1 MAYTD
6 LAAVKVLLNIATGT
20 TGDDTLLGTLIT
32 RSQKQ
37 IESYCKR
44 EFEASTSTSVTYYYR
59 ADSIFVLPN
68 QTQYRIPGTN
78 YIGAGAYSWDTW
90 PSQYYGSGQYGNT
103 VLYLDKDIL
112 SVSSL
117 LNGDSTGTIITSTE
131 YWLEPRRSTT
141 CYQFI
146 HLKSNV
152 SWQFGTDGE
161 IAVTGTWGYS
171 TAAPADVVHATER
184 LVAFHYRKRDV
195 SEYEVTSVSELGTIS
210 VPSGLPEDVRRILE
224 DGGYVRRQFIR

>member
-6 LAAVKVLLNIATGT
+6 LAACKVLLNIATGT
-20 TGDDTLLGTLIT
+20 TGDDALLSTLIT

-37 IESYCKR
+37 IESCCKR
-44 EFEASTSTSVTYYYR
+44 GFETTTSGNTYYYR
-59 ADSIFVLPN
+59 PDSIFVLPN

-112 SVSSL
+112 SVTSL
-117 LNGDSTGTIITSTE
+117 TNGDSTGTTITSTE
-131 YWLEPRRSTT
+131 YWLEPRNSTT
-141 CYQFI
+141 CFQVI
-146 HLKSNV
+146 RLKSNV

-161 IAVTGTWGYS
+161 VAVAGQWGFS

-195 SEYEVTSVSELGTIS
+195 SEYDVTSVSELGTIT

-224 DGGYVRRQFIR
+224 DGGYVRRQFVR